1 MSDLLAVGSYTSATG
16 GRGSGIALVAR
27 DPGTGRLGASAAVL
41 PAASPSYLALAG
53 GAPADG
59 EVLVHA
65 AHELPDGVLSTW
77 RVRRGDAASGGAPGG
92 APSSPPGGEQLV
104 EVPTGGTHPCHVAVH
119 PSGRL
124 LVVSDYGGATGV
136 LAAEGG
142 VAQRLVQVVE
152 PRGSGPRPDRQ
163 EGPHPHSAAFLD
175 DGHVVVA
182 DLGTDELRVHAVV
195 LDAGGAPAGLDPD
208 PVQVVSAPPGSGPR
222 TALFRRHAGGA
233 LLHVSGELDSTL
245 LTAPAGGGRLG
256 ELRSVPAQ
264 AALPSPGAAA
274 GPPPQPS
281 EVTALED
288 TLLVAVRGLDLLG
301 VHRDGR
307 VVDVPLVGGSAAD
320 GRPDARNPRH
330 VAVVGRHA
338 YVSAQDSDLVL
349 HLELALDEAGGGP
362 RVVAWSAMS
371 TGSPT
376 VVLPL

>member
-27 DPGTGRLGASAAVL
+27 DPGSGRLGADAVAL

-53 GAPADG
+53 GGVPAAPAAA
-59 EVLVHA
+59 EVLLHA

-77 RVRRGDAASGGAPGG
+77 RVRRGDASRGIA
-92 APSSPPGGEQLV
+92 PGGEQLAR
-104 EVPTGGTHPCHVAVH
+104 VPTGGAHPCHVAVH

-124 LVVSDYGGATGV
+124 LVVSDYGGTTGV
-136 LAAEGG
+136 VAAEGG

-195 LDAGGAPAGLDPD
+195 LDAGGAPARLDPD
-208 PVQVVSAPPGSGPR
+208 PVQVVAAPPGSGPR
-222 TALFRRHAGGA
+222 TALVRRHPGGD

-245 LTAPAGGGRLG
+245 LTAPASGGRLG
-256 ELRSVPAQ
+256 GLRSVPAQ
-264 AALPSPGAAA
+264 AAAPPPA
-274 GPPPQPS
+274 GPPEGSAGSAPQPS
-281 EVTALED
+281 EVAALD
-288 TLLVAVRGLDLLG
+288 DALLVAVRGLDVLA
-301 VHRDGR
+301 VHRGGR
-307 VVDVPLVGGSAAD
+307 VVDVPLAGGSATGD
-320 GRPDARNPRH
+320 RPQARNPRH

-349 HLELALDEAGGGP
+349 HLELALDDAGGGP
-362 RVVAWSAMS
+362 RVVAWSALR